1 MQANPAAFRIR
12 AMEIAVPANPTVLIA
27 GAGPVGLTMANE
39 LARYG
44 VSVRIVDKS
53 AARTDKSK
61 ALVLWSR
68 SLELLERMECV
79 ERFLKAGMNVHG
91 ARISNGKELMGEMS
105 FADVKS
111 RYPFALMIPQ
121 SETER
126 LLETHLEELG
136 VKVERRVELAALK
149 TRRDGVTA
157 TLRDAT
163 GREET
168 VAADWLIGCD
178 GAHSTVR
185 HALGIEFSGTTQPS
199 DWVLADLRLTGLTP
213 DKLDIFWHSKG
224 ILAFFPIV
232 GDRYRV
238 VADLGPTEGGGRQ
251 GEPALAEVQAL
262 VDQRGPGN
270 IRLHD
275 PFWLAYFH
283 INERKV
289 AHYGN
294 GRAFLAGDAAHI
306 HSPAGGQGMNTGMQ
320 DAFNLAWKLA
330 LVVHGAAAPTL
341 LDSYSIERS
350 AVGDRVL
357 RNATQLTDLAV
368 MRNPVVQA
376 VRNFAARIVLGLSQV
391 QHRMANTMTELD
403 IAYPVSPLSITAA
416 GAPHGDDL
424 PKAGERWPTSASDET
439 PIGAG
444 RRPRFAVLGNNA
456 ATTALMARFGNLVEA
471 RTPPTSATE
480 GLRIIRPDGYVGL
493 VARGDDVEAAQAYLA
508 TIAR

>member
-1 MQANPAAFRIR
+1 
-12 AMEIAVPANPTVLIA
+12 VPANTTVLIA

-68 SLELLERMECV
+68 SLELLERMGCV
-79 ERFLKAGMNVHG
+79 ERFLGAGTNVHG
-91 ARISNGKELMGEMS
+91 ARISNGKELMGEVS
-105 FADVKS
+105 FDDVKS

-126 LLETHLEELG
+126 VLETHLEEQG
-136 VKVERRVELAALK
+136 VKVERRVELTAL
-149 TRRDGVTA
+149 TERGDGVTA

-168 VAADWLIGCD
+168 VAADWLIGSD
-178 GAHSTVR
+178 GAHSAVR
-185 HALGIEFSGTTQPS
+185 HALGIEFAGTTQPS

-213 DKLDIFWHSKG
+213 DKLDIFWHGSG

-238 VADLGPTEGGGRQ
+238 VADLGPTEGAGRR
-251 GEPALAEVQAL
+251 GEPSLADVQAL
-262 VDQRGPGN
+262 VDDRGPGN

-275 PFWLAYFH
+275 PYWLAYFH

-289 AHYGN
+289 AQYGR
-294 GRAFLAGDAAHI
+294 GRIFLAGDAAHI

-330 LVVHGAAAPTL
+330 LVVHGSAAPAL
-341 LDSYSIERS
+341 LESYSIERS

-357 RNATQLTDLAV
+357 RNATRLTDMAV

-391 QHRMANTMTELD
+391 QHRMANTLTELD
-403 IAYPVSPLSITAA
+403 IAYPVSPLSVTAG
-416 GAPHGDDL
+416 GAPHGGDL
-424 PKAGERWPTSASDET
+424 PTAGERWRTSASDQT

-444 RRPRFAVLGNNA
+444 NRPRFAVLGNAAA
-456 ATTALMARFGNLVEA
+456 ATALTAPFGNLIES
-471 RTPPTSATE
+471 RPPPVAATE
-480 GLRIIRPDGYVGL
+480 GLWIVRPDGYVGL
-493 VARGDDVEAAQAYLA
+493 AARGDDLKAAESYLGA
-508 TIAR
+508 IAR